1 MTKRKHVVCIDP
13 KKKALPKKVQTK
25 AELLEEVA
33 SLKAL
38 NDALED
44 ENKKYRETITK
55 LEEKSQKVVDIVNS
69 GCQTDDSDLLLC
81 EECEFPAET
90 LYELGEHVGESH
102 SGLRIPCNFCPDIY
116 TSK

>member
-25 AELLEEVA
+25 AELVQEVA

-44 ENKKYRETITK
+44 ENKSTGRQLQNWKRKVKK
-55 LEEKSQKVVDIVNS
+55 L
-69 GCQTDDSDLLLC
+69 
-81 EECEFPAET
+81 
-90 LYELGEHVGESH
+90 
-102 SGLRIPCNFCPDIY
+102 
-116 TSK
+116 